1 MSGAPM
7 DATDVS
13 PLSSHTQQR
22 HDTEMV
28 NTVRL
33 LQIKSVET
41 LPQSHIDCDCPNS

>member
-1 MSGAPM
+1 M

-22 HDTEMV
+22 RDTEME

-33 LQIKSVET
+33 LQIKFAET
-41 LPQSHIDCDCPNS
+41 LPESH